1 MLSNINVRNDGMF
14 LGRSPPKTLFFAR
27 VGSTYRCGRVS
38 TSDGRVGSRG
48 SAFREGNRIRHLDI
62 QTKHH
67 HVDLATNV
75 EKERFLSFMRE
86 SIAVNREALPLL
98 IKQNNNVLD
107 KIGVTH
113 TPGFVITSNSS
124 PEELVDAI
132 TGGHRLEDI
141 KLPSNTE
148 RDLETF
154 RTQARNRLISDSK
167 FHPYITNK
175 KIGDRSHIM
184 LAHQFRDDIDFH
196 PTLKQAVYA
205 AVKWVISQRM
215 ISKLNSKIM
224 FFLPD
229 IVEHLKINI
238 EECITYPQ
246 ETEFLTL
253 IRNYNHALD
262 KDGPLRLTHPECKD
276 LILKLA

>member
-1 MLSNINVRNDGMF
+1 MLSNLNASSDGMF

-27 VGSTYRCGRVS
+27 VGSTYRFGRVS

-48 SAFREGNRIRHLDI
+48 NVFREGNRIRHLDI

-67 HVDLATNV
+67 HVDLAVNV

-86 SIAVNREALPLL
+86 SIAVNREAFPLL
-98 IKQNNNVLD
+98 IKQNNMVFD

-113 TPGFVITSNSS
+113 SPGLVITSNSS
-124 PEELVDAI
+124 PEEIVDAI
-132 TGGHRLEDI
+132 TGGHRLDTN

-148 RDLETF
+148 QDPETF

-167 FHPYITNK
+167 FHPYITNR

-184 LAHQFRDDIDFH
+184 LAHKFRDDCDFH

-205 AVKWVISQRM
+205 SVKWVISQRM

-229 IVEHLKINI
+229 VVEHLKINV

-253 IRNYNHALD
+253 IRNYNDALD
-262 KDGPLRLTHPECKD
+262 LDGPLKLTHPECKD